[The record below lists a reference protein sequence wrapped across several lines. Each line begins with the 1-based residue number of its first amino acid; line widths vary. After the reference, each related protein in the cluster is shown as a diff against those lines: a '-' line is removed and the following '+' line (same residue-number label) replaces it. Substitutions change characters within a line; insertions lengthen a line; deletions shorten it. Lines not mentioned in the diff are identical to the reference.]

1 MESSNLLKNK
11 SYVLLDEYLFLQS
24 DKSFRNQYSDL
35 FCGNY
40 NYYISCFSIDIK
52 KARNT
57 LIITE
62 RGNANML
69 YFLLIC
75 LIFILVFSL
84 FSIIRTIHNINK
96 QIKEQRKI
104 RVSLSNK
111 YIEELAY
118 AINQK
123 DTLHKKLQVQIKQE
137 EEQLKQSISNI
148 SHDLRTPL
156 TSLQGYL
163 TLLQECENKQEQ
175 EQYLKIIKA
184 KTDYLTE
191 LVQEFYDLSVLENEQ
206 SDVECE
212 RIDINR
218 IVTDCLIEKYYEFG
232 EIQPIIQA
240 ENAPVWIYGNNL
252 ICKRIIENLIV
263 NALRYSDNYIE
274 VSINQK
280 GVFTI
285 KNSTKSLD
293 NIDVNSLV
301 VLDKIK
307 YKETSTKYAILFV
320 GNTTKGGIIMLKFQ
334 DNNTTVIAT
343 FEDFILTAYVI
354 IDELYHQFAP
364 PEVTRRRHILNA
376 KLSDS
381 EIITISLCGELAGVD
396 SENAWFSFVKRN
408 YRHLFP
414 QLCSRSRFNRTR
426 RALMQTTELLRQKMI
441 SVFPIPVSSYYI
453 VDSFPLAVCKF
464 GRARYCKAF
473 RGHGADY
480 GKCPSK
486 KETYYG
492 YKVHAL
498 ITLEGYI
505 ASFEITP
512 ASTDD
517 REGLRDL
524 ADHWSNVTI
533 LADKGYVGK
542 NMKQEMQEKNIC
554 LFALKRSNSKE
565 NWPKSV
571 RQLIFKLRR
580 RVETVFSQLSGQLN
594 AERVLAK
601 SFQGLCTRLV
611 NKVLAYNLCI
621 ALNSIFGETCELG
634 KIKKLIF

>member
-1 MESSNLLKNK
+1 
-11 SYVLLDEYLFLQS
+11 
-24 DKSFRNQYSDL
+24 
-35 FCGNY
+35 
-40 NYYISCFSIDIK
+40 
-52 KARNT
+52 
-57 LIITE
+57 
-62 RGNANML
+62 
-69 YFLLIC
+69 
-75 LIFILVFSL
+75 
-84 FSIIRTIHNINK
+84 
-96 QIKEQRKI
+96 
-104 RVSLSNK
+104 
-111 YIEELAY
+111 
-118 AINQK
+118 
-123 DTLHKKLQVQIKQE
+123 
-137 EEQLKQSISNI
+137 
-148 SHDLRTPL
+148 
-156 TSLQGYL
+156 
-163 TLLQECENKQEQ
+163 
-175 EQYLKIIKA
+175 
-184 KTDYLTE
+184 
-191 LVQEFYDLSVLENEQ
+191 
-206 SDVECE
+206 
-212 RIDINR
+212 
-218 IVTDCLIEKYYEFG
+218 
-232 EIQPIIQA
+232 
-240 ENAPVWIYGNNL
+240 
-252 ICKRIIENLIV
+252 
-263 NALRYSDNYIE
+263 
-274 VSINQK
+274 
-280 GVFTI
+280 
-285 KNSTKSLD
+285 
-293 NIDVNSLV
+293 
-301 VLDKIK
+301 
-307 YKETSTKYAILFV
+307 
-320 GNTTKGGIIMLKFQ
+320 MLKFQ

-524 ADHWSNVTI
+524 ADHSERCYFRRTHIPFKVYKCA
-533 LADKGYVGK
+533 LLLSAS
-542 NMKQEMQEKNIC
+542 EFF
-554 LFALKRSNSKE
+554 LLKRKFFSIWKIH
-565 NWPKSV
+565 KSIWIG
-571 RQLIFKLRR
+571 IFFL
-580 RVETVFSQLSGQLN
+580 F
-594 AERVLAK
+594 
-601 SFQGLCTRLV
+601 
-611 NKVLAYNLCI
+611 
-621 ALNSIFGETCELG
+621 
-634 KIKKLIF
+634 

>member
-1 MESSNLLKNK
+1 MTVAEVVRKMVEYSKGDLHDINHFMKVYAYAKTIAEGENLSPEQQKL
-11 SYVLLDEYLFLQS
+11 VEVTAVVH
-24 DKSFRNQYSDL
+24 
-35 FCGNY
+35 
-40 NYYISCFSIDIK
+40 DIACPLCRVK
-52 KARNT
+52 Y
-57 LIITE
+57 
-62 RGNANML
+62 GNANGK
-69 YFLLIC
+69 
-75 LIFILVFSL
+75 
-84 FSIIRTIHNINK
+84 H
-96 QIKEQRKI
+96 
-104 RVSLSNK
+104 
-111 YIEELAY
+111 
-118 AINQK
+118 
-123 DTLHKKLQVQIKQE
+123 QE
-137 EEQLKQSISNI
+137 EES
-148 SHDLRTPL
+148 
-156 TSLQGYL
+156 
-163 TLLQECENKQEQ
+163 
-175 EQYLKIIKA
+175 A
-184 KTDYLTE
+184 A
-191 LVQEFYDLSVLENEQ
+191 
-206 SDVECE
+206 
-212 RIDINR
+212 
-218 IVTDCLIEKYYEFG
+218 LIEEFFVDSDLPK
-232 EIQPIIQA
+232 EF
-240 ENAPVWIYGNNL
+240 VDRVSY
-252 ICKRIIENLIV
+252 IV
-263 NALRYSDNYIE
+263 S
-274 VSINQK
+274 Q
-280 GVFTI
+280 
-285 KNSTKSLD
+285 
-293 NIDVNSLV
+293 LV